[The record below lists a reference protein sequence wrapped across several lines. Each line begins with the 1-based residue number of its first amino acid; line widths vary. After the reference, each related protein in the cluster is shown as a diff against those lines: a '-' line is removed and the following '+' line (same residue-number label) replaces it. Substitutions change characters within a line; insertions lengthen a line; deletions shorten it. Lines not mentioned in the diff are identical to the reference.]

1 MKKNPLVSVIM
12 NVHNGEKYLKES
24 INSIIAQTYKNWELI
39 FWDNNSSDNSKN
51 IFFEYKDKRLK
62 YFFFKKKIKLYESRN
77 LAIKKCKGELIAFLD
92 QDDLW
97 LKNKLKKQVELFNN
111 KDVGLVYSNYYKW
124 DEKKLIFKKKLFSNN
139 RLPEGK
145 ITDFLLK
152 KYVVGICTIIIK
164 KSFLVKKKVFNP
176 RYNMLADFL
185 FVLNFSL
192 HTNFR
197 CVQQP
202 LAIYRY
208 HGSQMSN
215 IFFNNTARDFT
226 KLLNTKNEINKF
238 KKFNNFIYLIE
249 RVKFIKT
256 INFLEKGKKLIA
268 LKNLLSFSSNITK
281 TKIILRIIL
290 SKKLYHLLF
299 GQFY

>member
-1 MKKNPLVSVIM
+1 M
-12 NVHNGEKYLKES
+12 NVYNGEKYLRES
-24 INSIIAQTYKNWELI
+24 INSILAQSYKNWELI
-39 FWDNNSSDNSKN
+39 FWDNNSSDSSKN
-51 IFFEYKDKRLK
+51 IFYEYKDKRLK

-124 DEKKLIFKKKLFSNN
+124 DQKKLFFKKRLLTNVP
-139 RLPEGK
+139 LPEGK
-145 ITDFLLK
+145 ITNFLLK
-152 KYVVGICTIIIK
+152 KYVVGICTIVIK

-176 RYNMLADFL
+176 KFNMLSDFL

-192 HTNFR
+192 NANFK
-197 CVQQP
+197 CIQEP

-208 HGSQMSN
+208 HGSQMSSVY
-215 IFFNNTARDFT
+215 FNNTARDFT
-226 KLLNTKNEINKF
+226 KLLNSKNEIKKF

-249 RVKFIKT
+249 RAKFIKT

-268 LKNLLSFSSNITK
+268 LKNLFSFSSKINKI
-281 TKIILRIIL
+281 KIILRIIL
-290 SKKLYHLLF
+290 SKKIYHLLF
-299 GQFY
+299 GEFY